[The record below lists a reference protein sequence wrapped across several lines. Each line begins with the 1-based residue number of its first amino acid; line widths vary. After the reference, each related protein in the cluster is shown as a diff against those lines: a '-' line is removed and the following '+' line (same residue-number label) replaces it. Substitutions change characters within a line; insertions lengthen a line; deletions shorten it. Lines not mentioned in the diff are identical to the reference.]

1 MDHYIIG
8 VMILS
13 ELTQEMNLVS
23 VFAFFTFCKG
33 CLYVLL
39 RKQHVGCLCPS

>member
-1 MDHYIIG
+1 MDHSVIG

-23 VFAFFTFCKG
+23 MFVGVYFF
-33 CLYVLL
+33 
-39 RKQHVGCLCPS
+39 PSSRGVCIAQEAMC

>member
-23 VFAFFTFCKG
+23 MFGFFFF
-33 CLYVLL
+33 
-39 RKQHVGCLCPS
+39 PSARDVCIADKTVC

>member
-1 MDHYIIG
+1 VDHCIIG

-23 VFAFFTFCKG
+23 MFGFF
-33 CLYVLL
+33 
-39 RKQHVGCLCPS
+39 PSARDVCIADKAVC